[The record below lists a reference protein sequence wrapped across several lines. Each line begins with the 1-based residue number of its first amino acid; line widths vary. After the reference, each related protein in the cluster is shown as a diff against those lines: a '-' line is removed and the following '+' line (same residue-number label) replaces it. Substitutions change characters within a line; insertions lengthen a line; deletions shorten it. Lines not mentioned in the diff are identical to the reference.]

1 MDIDTRERSFYEAL
15 GVVPEIPAGVFE
27 KVERS
32 VRRSGVKRRATLAAC
47 LLLAFIIP
55 ASLVVF
61 TTNNKAAAY
70 AADCG
75 ATEELLYAFEF
86 LNGGADAVYP
96 LLDEIQAD
104 DSIADGTAR
113 QQAALPGS
121 NGEQLTKKLPEKGQT
136 NEK

>member
-1 MDIDTRERSFYEAL
+1 MDTDTREKLFYEAL
-15 GVVPEIPAGVFE
+15 GAVPEVPSEVLE
-27 KVERS
+27 TVERS

-70 AADCG
+70 ADEHG
-75 ATEELLYAFEF
+75 SMEELLCAFEF
-86 LNGGADAVYP
+86 LKGGADEVYP
-96 LLDEIQAD
+96 LLDEIQAE
-104 DSIADGTAR
+104 DSATAGSVA
-113 QQAALPGS
+113 QQQQLPGAI
-121 NGEQLTKKLPEKGQT
+121 GEQLTKKLPEKGLS

>member
-15 GVVPEIPAGVFE
+15 GVVPEVPAGVLE

-55 ASLVVF
+55 ASLFVF
-61 TTNNKAAAY
+61 TANNKSAAY

-75 ATEELLYAFEF
+75 SMDELLYAFEF
-86 LNGGADAVYP
+86 LNGGADDVYP
-96 LLDEIQAD
+96 MLDEIQAD
-104 DSIADGTAR
+104 DSIAGG

-121 NGEQLTKKLPEKGQT
+121 EGEQLTKKLPEKGQT